1 MSTEHGAHK
10 PSASDPEMICINCKN
25 YDTVWFNCV
34 LLGFDGIREN
44 PNMRCNVQVVQLVQI
59 THGEAQAFAF
69 QRRTAAEIEEDI
81 RLADKLRGDEP
92 INLE

>member
-1 MSTEHGAHK
+1 MSIEHGAHK
-10 PSASDPEMICINCKN
+10 PSASDPVMICMNCKN

-44 PNMRCNVQVVQLVQI
+44 PNMLCNVEIVQLI
-59 THGEAQAFAF
+59 HGEPPTFAF

-81 RLADKLRGDEP
+81 HLADKLRGDEP